1 MEFLCK
7 FSWFGV
13 SKLGKHRSRLQI
25 LERVLSVISGNGGA
39 RKTQIMYQAYL
50 SYKLLTRYLN
60 DVLKAGLVVCD
71 SENCFRLTPKGE
83 KFLARF
89 SEYYR
94 SREVVEKNLDHV
106 EDQKL
111 LLQEMC
117 PNNKAVDVASKT
129 GEKDGA

>member
-1 MEFLCK
+1 MQISLV
-7 FSWFGV
+7 FGV
-13 SKLGKHRSRLQI
+13 NKLGKHRSRLQI
-25 LERVLSVISGNGGA
+25 LESVLSVISGNNGA

-83 KFLARF
+83 RFLARCG
-89 SEYYR
+89 EYHR
-94 SREVVEKNLDHV
+94 SREVVEENLNHV

-111 LLQEMC
+111 MLQEMC
-117 PNNKAVDVASKT
+117 PNSKAVGGDSRT
-129 GEKDGA
+129 GEKDRA